1 MAQLTRIWLKP
12 VKGEPL
18 QEMERASVRS
28 NHGLVGNAERGG
40 RRQVTVLSAED
51 WEAANAQA
59 GSELDPSARRA
70 NILVTGLGNLV
81 ESTGQVLKVGGA
93 RIQVTGETRP
103 CSLMDAAHQGLRAAM
118 EVSWRG
124 GVHGIVLND
133 ADLAVGDEVSWE
145 G

>member
-145 G
+145 D

>member
-70 NILVTGLGNLV
+70 NILVTGLDNLV

-145 G
+145 D

>member
-1 MAQLTRIWLKP
+1 MARLTRIWLKP

-70 NILVTGLGNLV
+70 NILVTGLGDLV

-145 G
+145 D

>member
-1 MAQLTRIWLKP
+1 MARLARIWLKP

-70 NILVTGLGNLV
+70 NILVTGLGDLV

-124 GVHGIVLND
+124 GVYGIVLND

-145 G
+145 S

>member
-1 MAQLTRIWLKP
+1 
-12 VKGEPL
+12 
-18 QEMERASVRS
+18 MERASVRS

>member
-18 QEMERASVRS
+18 QEVERASVRS

-70 NILVTGLGNLV
+70 NILVTGLGDLV

-145 G
+145 D

>member
-1 MAQLTRIWLKP
+1 MARLARIWLKP

-18 QEMERASVRS
+18 QEVENASVRS
-28 NHGLVGNAERGG
+28 DHGLVGNAERGG

-103 CSLMDAAHQGLRAAM
+103 CSLMDAAHQGLRLPWKS
-118 EVSWRG
+118 VG
-124 GVHGIVLND
+124 GG
-133 ADLAVGDEVSWE
+133 ACTESS
-145 G
+145 

>member
-70 NILVTGLGNLV
+70 NILVTGLGDLV

>member
-1 MAQLTRIWLKP
+1 MARLTRIWLKP

-18 QEMERASVRS
+18 QEVEHASVRS

-70 NILVTGLGNLV
+70 NILVTGLDNLV

>member
-1 MAQLTRIWLKP
+1 
-12 VKGEPL
+12 GEPL
-18 QEMERASVRS
+18 QEVEHASVRS

-51 WEAANAQA
+51 WETANAQA

>member
-1 MAQLTRIWLKP
+1 MARLTRIWLKP

-18 QEMERASVRS
+18 QEVEHASVRS

-40 RRQVTVLSAED
+40 PRQVTVLSAED
-51 WEAANAQA
+51 WEAANTEVGA
-59 GSELDPSARRA
+59 ELDPSARRA
-70 NILVTGLGNLV
+70 NILVTGLSDLV
-81 ESTGQVLKVGGA
+81 ESTGRVLRVGEA
-93 RIQVTGETRP
+93 RIQVTGETQP

-118 EVSWRG
+118 EASWRG

-145 G
+145 S

>member
-70 NILVTGLGNLV
+70 NILVTGLGDLV

-145 G
+145 S

>member
-1 MAQLTRIWLKP
+1 MARLARIWLKP

-18 QEMERASVRS
+18 QEVENASVRS
-28 NHGLVGNAERGG
+28 DHGLVGNAERGG

-81 ESTGQVLKVGGA
+81 ESTGLVLKGGGA

-145 G
+145 S

>member
-70 NILVTGLGNLV
+70 NILVTGLGDLV

-103 CSLMDAAHQGLRAAM
+103 CSLMDACLLYTSDAA
-118 EVSWRG
+118 
-124 GVHGIVLND
+124 
-133 ADLAVGDEVSWE
+133 DE
-145 G
+145 

>member
-1 MAQLTRIWLKP
+1 MARLTRIWLKP

-18 QEMERASVRS
+18 QEVGHASVRS

-40 RRQVTVLSAED
+40 PRQVTVLSAED
-51 WEAANAQA
+51 WEAANTEVGA
-59 GSELDPSARRA
+59 ELDPSARRA
-70 NILVTGLGNLV
+70 NILVTGLSDLV
-81 ESTGQVLKVGGA
+81 ESTGRVLRVGGA

-103 CSLMDAAHQGLRAAM
+103 CGLMDAAHQGLRAAM
-118 EVSWRG
+118 EVSRRG

>member
-1 MAQLTRIWLKP
+1 MARLARIWLKP

-18 QEMERASVRS
+18 QEVENASVRS
-28 NHGLVGNAERGG
+28 DHGLVGNAERGG

-103 CSLMDAAHQGLRAAM
+103 CSLMDAAHQGLLAAM

-145 G
+145 S

>member
-70 NILVTGLGNLV
+70 NILVTGLGDLV

-145 G
+145 D

>member
-1 MAQLTRIWLKP
+1 MARLTRIWLKP

-18 QEMERASVRS
+18 QEVEHASVRS

-103 CSLMDAAHQGLRAAM
+103 CSLMDATHQGLRAAM

>member
-1 MAQLTRIWLKP
+1 MARLTRIWLKP

-18 QEMERASVRS
+18 QEVEHASVRS

-70 NILVTGLGNLV
+70 NILVTGLDNLV
-81 ESTGQVLKVGGA
+81 ESTGHVLKIGGA

>member
-1 MAQLTRIWLKP
+1 MARLTRIWLKP

-18 QEMERASVRS
+18 QEVEHASVRS

-40 RRQVTVLSAED
+40 HRQVTVLSAED

-70 NILVTGLGNLV
+70 NILVTGLDNLV

-124 GVHGIVLND
+124 GVYGIVLND

>member
-70 NILVTGLGNLV
+70 NILVTGLGDLV

-103 CSLMDAAHQGLRAAM
+103 CSLRDAAHQGLRAAM
-118 EVSWRG
+118 EGSWRG

>member
-18 QEMERASVRS
+18 QEVERASVRS

-70 NILVTGLGNLV
+70 NILVTDLGDLV

>member
-1 MAQLTRIWLKP
+1 MARLTRIWLKP

-18 QEMERASVRS
+18 QQVEHASVRS

>member
-18 QEMERASVRS
+18 QEVERASVRS
-28 NHGLVGNAERGG
+28 NHGLIGNAEQGG

-70 NILVTGLGNLV
+70 NILVTGLGDLV

>member
-1 MAQLTRIWLKP
+1 MARLTRIWLKP

-18 QEMERASVRS
+18 QEVEHASVRS

-40 RRQVTVLSAED
+40 HRQVTVLSAED

-70 NILVTGLGNLV
+70 NILVTGLDNLV

>member
-1 MAQLTRIWLKP
+1 MARLARIWLKP

-18 QEMERASVRS
+18 QEVENASVRS
-28 NHGLVGNAERGG
+28 DHGLVGNAERGG

-103 CSLMDAAHQGLRAAM
+103 CNLMDAAHQGLRAAM

-145 G
+145 S

>member
-70 NILVTGLGNLV
+70 NILVTGLDNLV

>member
-70 NILVTGLGNLV
+70 NILVTGLGDLV

-124 GVHGIVLND
+124 GVYGIVLND

-145 G
+145 D